1 MARDEV
7 FSKTTARG
15 SDLQFNEEILK
26 KREALENVLIP
37 YRFDENFEL
46 FRRNGFT
53 TVETFFQWY
62 NFAGF
67 LCVKNV

>member
-15 SDLQFNEEILK
+15 SDFQFNEEILK